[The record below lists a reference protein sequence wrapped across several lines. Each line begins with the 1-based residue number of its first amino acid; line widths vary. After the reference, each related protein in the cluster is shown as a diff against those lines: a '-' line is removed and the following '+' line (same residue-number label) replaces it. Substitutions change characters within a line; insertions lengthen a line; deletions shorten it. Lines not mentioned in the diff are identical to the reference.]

1 MNRLQSFGFLVKDV
15 SRLYV
20 RNFERHAIEIGLT
33 LAQCKVLAHLSK
45 NEGVSQI
52 RLAEITDTD
61 PMTLVRIIDRME
73 ADGWIERRPD
83 PADRRARQ
91 LFLGKGAQPLLQRI
105 WRFGDRAREE
115 AFGEISKAQRDLLMT
130 LLEKVHG
137 NLTEL
142 EAAAKKKVAA

>member
-1 MNRLQSFGFLVKDV
+1 MNRLQTFGFLVKNV

-33 LAQCKVLAHLSK
+33 LDQCKVLAHLSK

-83 PADRRARQ
+83 PEDRRARQ
-91 LFLGKGAQPLLQRI
+91 LFLGKGAGPLLTKI
-105 WRFGDRAREE
+105 WRFADRAREE
-115 AFGEISKAQRDLLMT
+115 AFGDLSAAQRDQLMT
-130 LLEKVHG
+130 SLEKIHG
-137 NLTEL
+137 NLLALNEG
-142 EAAAKKKVAA
+142 KKKVAA